1 MFKYITSSL
10 WYKITICQF
19 ITFVLFR
26 YSTPNSS
33 TKESKTMAPTNIWGS
48 TRAIQNKS
56 LSCGWLILRGCET
69 QGLRPPG
76 TMITTANIIKVSENI
91 HIAPMNVI
99 RRRNCKDNA
108 PKLDPNLYNIKL
120 DLMSQKFQIHSST
133 HSFTIQRTEF
143 TEH

>member
-1 MFKYITSSL
+1 
-10 WYKITICQF
+10 
-19 ITFVLFR
+19 
-26 YSTPNSS
+26 
-33 TKESKTMAPTNIWGS
+33 MAPTNIWGS

-76 TMITTANIIKVSENI
+76 TMITTANIIKVSEKHI
-91 HIAPMNVI
+91 HSSNERYPPA
-99 RRRNCKDNA
+99 NCKDNA
-108 PKLDPNLYNIKL
+108 PKLNPNLYNIEL
-120 DLMSQKFQIHSST
+120 NLMLQKFQIHSST

>member
-1 MFKYITSSL
+1 
-10 WYKITICQF
+10 
-19 ITFVLFR
+19 
-26 YSTPNSS
+26 
-33 TKESKTMAPTNIWGS
+33 MAPTNIWGS

-91 HIAPMNVI
+91 YIAPMNVI

-108 PKLDPNLYNIKL
+108 PKLNSAHYNFKF
-120 DLMSQKFQIHSST
+120 KFNVTEFQIHPNTYSLQFHAPNSPNIENICMF
-133 HSFTIQRTEF
+133 SLPSYIQARILLKIKLKEKII
-143 TEH
+143 